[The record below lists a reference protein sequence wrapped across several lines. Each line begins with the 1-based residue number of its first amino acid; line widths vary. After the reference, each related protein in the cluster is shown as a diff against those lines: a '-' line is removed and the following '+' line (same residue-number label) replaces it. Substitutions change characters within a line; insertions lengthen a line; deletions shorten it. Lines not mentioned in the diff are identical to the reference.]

1 MRGLRSRWPVRA
13 GLAGGAA
20 LLAFAAL
27 TSVGAA
33 VSPSGT
39 PAAGEQYGA
48 KVTICHR
55 TGSKKNP
62 FRTIR
67 VSKSAVQAH
76 LRHGDKLGSCSTAT
90 FTLCD
95 KAERK
100 ASKTIKVKGSKA
112 AARHLRQGD
121 TLGKCKKPESKAK
134 DKGSGKKNG
143 FAPEKR
149 GNNG

>member
-13 GLAGGAA
+13 GLAGAAA
-20 LLAFAAL
+20 LLVFAAL
-27 TSVGAA
+27 TSVGFA
-33 VSPSGT
+33 VSPTGT
-39 PAAGEQYGA
+39 PAAAEQYGA

-95 KAERK
+95 KGK
-100 ASKTIKVKGSKA
+100 ASRTIKVKGSKA
-112 AARHLRQGD
+112 AAKHLRQGD
-121 TLGKCKKPESKAK
+121 TLGKCKTPVPKPK
-134 DKGSGKKNG
+134 DKGSGKTSG
-143 FAPEKR
+143 FEPEKR
-149 GNNG
+149 KNG